1 MTARSNIS
9 KAFGLAKINLRDM
22 RKKLGT
28 TGKGLIAG
36 ATGAALFLSNL
47 GKSVH
52 STAVDLKDQA
62 FHSKK
67 KSGEVLEV
75 KKSTVIALLVA
86 LAAVAGVLG
95 ALYFYVLRREKE
107 LDEYE
112 QLLFSEDFNDDVL
125 EPEAD
130 EEDE

>member
-1 MTARSNIS
+1 MTARSNVS
-9 KAFGLAKINLRDM
+9 KAYGFAKTQMRGM
-22 RKKLGT
+22 RKGLGS

-47 GKSVH
+47 GNSVR
-52 STAVDLKDQA
+52 STAVGPT
-62 FHSKK
+62 K
-67 KSGEVLEV
+67 KSREVLEMR
-75 KKSTVIALLVA
+75 KSTVIALLVA

-112 QLLFSEDFNDDVL
+112 QLLFSEDFNDDEL

-130 EEDE
+130 EDEE

>member
-1 MTARSNIS
+1 MTARSNVS
-9 KAFGLAKINLRDM
+9 KAFSLAKVHMRDM
-22 RKKLGT
+22 RKMLGT
-28 TGKGLIAG
+28 TGRGLLAG
-36 ATGAALFLSNL
+36 LTGAALFLSNL
-47 GKSVH
+47 GSSVRR
-52 STAVDLKDQA
+52 TAVDLKDQA

-130 EEDE
+130 EDEE